1 MPIKVESRSAWGSR
15 GPGGQ
20 LSGDACTVKLC
31 DRDVRVR
38 IVAESDWRKI
48 TALLRAAEYDMNNV
62 RDGLKTCCMA
72 TREALDKLGGKK

>member
-1 MPIKVESRSAWGSR
+1 MPIKVESRIAWGST
-15 GPGGQ
+15 GPGGE

-48 TALLRAAEYDMNNV
+48 MALLRAAEYDMNNV
-62 RDGLKTCCMA
+62 RDGVKTRCMA
-72 TREALDKLGGKK
+72 TCEALDELREK